1 MNRRKF
7 TKLSALGGLFTFS
20 TGGSGLLHANDA
32 SSCIKKN
39 RLANRL
45 KKGDTIGL
53 IAPASAFSKEQYKA
67 AIEHLKSFGFKIK
80 EGAHLHDRKGYLAGE
95 DRERAA
101 DINAFFAD
109 DSIDGIWC
117 LRGGYGVT
125 RLLSM
130 LDYKTI
136 KKNPKAL
143 IGYSDITAL
152 LLAIHHKTGLI
163 GFHGPVATSDFPDYT
178 FNAFQEIVMDG
189 KMPTF
194 TLAAPNQARGTED
207 GEFEARTIKG
217 GKAQGKL
224 LGGNLS
230 LLSAMVGTPYLP
242 SAKNAIV
249 FIEDIGE
256 KPYRIDRMMTQLLE
270 SGWLKEA
277 KGIAFGIFNDC
288 HPSEGDR
295 SLTLKEVIDD
305 RVKGLNIPIAYGYSF
320 GHIDN
325 QMTLPVGAKVEL
337 DATNISLRLLE
348 MAVK

>member
-1 MNRRKF
+1 MNRRNF
-7 TKLSALGGLFTFS
+7 TRISTLGGLFALSGNKLQATSGNS
-20 TGGSGLLHANDA
+20 TCN
-32 SSCIKKN
+32 KKT
-39 RLANRL
+39 RIPNRL

-53 IAPASAFSKEQYKA
+53 IAPASSFSDEAYQTA
-67 AIEHLKSFGFKIK
+67 LEHLRYFGFNIK
-80 EGAHLHDRKGYLAGE
+80 EGKHLHDQKGYLAGE
-95 DRERAA
+95 DIARAA

-109 DSIDGIWC
+109 DSIQGIWC
-117 LRGGYGVT
+117 LRGGYGTT

-136 KKNPKAL
+136 RKNPKAL

-152 LLAIHHKTGLI
+152 LMAIYKETGLV
-163 GFHGPVATSDFPDYT
+163 GFHGPVAVSEMTEFSEQYLRSVIMEGKAATYQLSEENQAKAAED
-178 FNAFQEIVMDG
+178 NAF
-189 KMPTF
+189 
-194 TLAAPNQARGTED
+194 A
-207 GEFEARTIKG
+207 ARTIKG

-270 SGWLKEA
+270 SGWLNDIN
-277 KGIAFGIFNDC
+277 GLVLGTFNDC
-288 HPSEGDR
+288 HPDEGDR

-305 RVKGLNIPIAYGYSF
+305 RVKGLNVPIAYGYSF

-325 QMTLPVGAKVEL
+325 QITLPIGVKVEM
-337 DATNISLRLLE
+337 DADIIGLRLLE
-348 MAVK
+348 RAAK